1 MSSISTSPGEAFS
14 PTTQR
19 AAARAGSWWRAS
31 TAETGT
37 RPPLG
42 RLDRV
47 DVAIVG
53 GGIVGATLALL
64 LARDGARVALVEAG
78 RLGGGTTG
86 GTTAKVSAPQGLVHG
101 RLARDAGED
110 RARAFA
116 DANAAALAW
125 MRALVTTEELDCEW
139 RDRDALTY
147 TASEERIDDLRAEAE
162 VCARLGLPASMVGEV
177 PGPTGAVA
185 ALRLADQ
192 AEMHPRRYV
201 LGLADLAEAAGCTIA
216 EGTRV
221 CGIDAGDP
229 CVLHCDGT
237 TLRADRVVLATLY
250 PLLDRSLHIARVSV
264 QRSYIVGVRAPDP
277 VGAMLYGIDDPM
289 RSLRSTPLPD
299 GHELILVGGEG
310 HATGRETDTEQRY
323 EALAAT
329 ARDWYPEAPLLH
341 RWSAQDVTSADEL
354 PYAEPILGGDGRIF
368 AVTGLR
374 KWGMTLGTA
383 AAHHLADRFA
393 GRPASHAAAF
403 DHPRVPPVRAIA
415 HAAREN
421 AGNGIR
427 LVTGR
432 LHPGA
437 SSDELEPGQGAVHGP
452 PHRRV
457 AAYRDD
463 DGALHTHA
471 ATCTHLGC
479 EVRFNEA
486 ERSWDCPCH
495 ASRFDARDGRVLT
508 GPATRRLRP
517 ARD

>member
-1 MSSISTSPGEAFS
+1 MSTR
-14 PTTQR
+14 T
-19 AAARAGSWWRAS
+19 AARAGSWWRSS
-31 TAETGT
+31 TEGAPG

-42 RLDRV
+42 RLEHQV
-47 DVAIVG
+47 DVAVVG

-64 LARDGARVALVEAG
+64 LARDGARVALLEAG
-78 RLGGGTTG
+78 AIGAGTTG

-101 RLARDAGED
+101 KLARQVGEERAG
-110 RARAFA
+110 AFVG
-116 DANAAALAW
+116 ANAAALAW
-125 MRALVTTEELDCEW
+125 LRELVRGEGLDCEW
-139 RDRDALTY
+139 RDRDALTF
-147 TASEERIDDLRAEAE
+147 TADEARVDDLAAEADA
-162 VCARLGLPASMVGEV
+162 CARLGLDASIVRDV

-185 ALRLADQ
+185 ALRVAEQ

-201 LGLADLAEAAGCTIA
+201 LGLADRAEAAGCVIA

-229 CVLHCDGT
+229 CVVRCDGT

-250 PLLDRSLHIARVSV
+250 PLLDRSLHLARVSV
-264 QRSYIVGVRAPDP
+264 ERSYIVGVRTPDP

-299 GHELILVGGEG
+299 GDELVLVGGEG
-310 HATGRETDTEQRY
+310 HATGRASDTEERY
-323 EALAAT
+323 AALAAT
-329 ARDWYPEAPLLH
+329 ASDWYPGAPLLH

-354 PYAEPILGGDGRIF
+354 PYAEPILGSDDRIF

-383 AAHHLADRFA
+383 AAHHVADRLA
-393 GRPASHAAAF
+393 GRPAAHAAAF
-403 DHPRVPPVRAIA
+403 DHPRVPPVGAVA

-421 AGNGIR
+421 AGNGVR

-432 LHPGA
+432 LRKGIPSEDLA
-437 SSDELEPGQGAVHGP
+437 PGQGSVHGP
-452 PHRRV
+452 PHHRV

-463 DGALHTHA
+463 DGTLHTHA

-479 EVRFNEA
+479 EVRFNDA